1 MTSPL
6 FGFQV
11 GEEGKSHVNVPFPE
25 GICLAHLSSSISNI
39 HPGPGPLHF
48 CSYLHSSA
56 FAEAHIPA
64 CKVQA
69 GPSFPVLPPF
79 PGKLSGP
86 TPRVGG
92 HPRDALISSDGQC
105 RQEALQSAPTLPSCC
120 SSRGFPSESLASPGP
135 FRAPFR
141 YCFYFS
147 SHFSFT

>member
-1 MTSPL
+1 M
-6 FGFQV
+6 
-11 GEEGKSHVNVPFPE
+11 GEEGKSHVNAPFPE
-25 GICLAHLSSSISNI
+25 GICLARLPSSISNI

-56 FAEAHIPA
+56 FAEAHIPV
-64 CKVQA
+64 CEVQA
-69 GPSFPVLPPF
+69 GPSFPVFPPF
-79 PGKLSGP
+79 LGKLSGP

-105 RQEALQSAPTLPSCC
+105 RQEALQSAPMLPSCC
-120 SSRGFPSESLASPGP
+120 SSSRGFPPESPTSPAC

-147 SHFSFT
+147 SVFSFT